1 MRDVLGL
8 GNLLLAMAIVFS
20 LLIVIFEWLE
30 RRREGKWELRLLD
43 EIEREYEV
51 YCRLGRL

>member
-1 MRDVLGL
+1 MNDVLGL
-8 GNLLLAMAIVFS
+8 GDLLVTMAIVFS

-30 RRREGKWELRLLD
+30 RRREGKRELRLLD